1 MGPPE
6 CDEIVH
12 LIDDLTRLLEEK
24 RHVAMAT
31 AAVST
36 SRHDFDLAAELDERA
51 EELQGCAN
59 NLDLYVRHLMRKALS
74 HTITPS
80 LLDTLKT
87 NPKRMHIIVDY
98 KQKPLPT
105 RHREAQTAAFGKKGK
120 SLHGATCLRWNST
133 RADFEVLNVR
143 VVCDDSNQTW
153 FHTLA
158 ALRTTA
164 SALTD
169 QGVVLKRESAS
180 QKGWCRGGAGS
191 GTSRRCLW

>member
-1 MGPPE
+1 MGRVVGSSERRKERDRRLPAA
-6 CDEIVH
+6 H
-12 LIDDLTRLLEEK
+12 AQGARWTR
-24 RHVAMAT
+24 
-31 AAVST
+31 AVSP
-36 SRHDFDLAAELDERA
+36 
-51 EELQGCAN
+51 
-59 NLDLYVRHLMRKALS
+59 AL
-74 HTITPS
+74 PS
-80 LLDTLKT
+80 ALVCGLF
-87 NPKRMHIIVDY
+87 IIVDY

-105 RHREAQTAAFGKKGK
+105 GHREAQTAAFGKKGK